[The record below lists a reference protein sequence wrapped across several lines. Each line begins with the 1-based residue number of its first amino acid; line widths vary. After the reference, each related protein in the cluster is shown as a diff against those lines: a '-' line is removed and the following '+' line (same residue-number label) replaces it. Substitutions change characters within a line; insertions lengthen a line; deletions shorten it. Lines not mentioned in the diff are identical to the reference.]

1 MRIQSKLPKILWP
14 ELVKTTVY
22 ILNRTLRKALNWDT
36 PLTRLM
42 KLTGREYKPNL
53 VNLKILG
60 SKAYVRKINMM
71 KSDKLEPKA

>member
-1 MRIQSKLPKILWP
+1 
-14 ELVKTTVY
+14 
-22 ILNRTLRKALNWDT
+22 
-36 PLTRLM
+36 M

-53 VNLKILG
+53 INLKILR